1 MKFYGWA
8 WRVVL
13 LALLFWAHRE
23 HKYLAAELGLA
34 VFQLKIV
41 INFLEFAISTSLLTE
56 LAILY
61 YKRKERLAPGHSN
74 NVVAG
79 IRNLYLLILAGA
91 VISYSLALAGI
102 DWATLFTTV
111 SIVAAAIALL
121 TKEYIAEIVSGL
133 LISFSRFVEI
143 GDTVKI
149 GELRGKVTELTLSKT
164 ALLTDDDEVIYV
176 PNTKVWNSEVINYSE
191 LEHRRSSVE
200 FELDVNHLES
210 VDLLEKDLTEILK
223 GFSEYV
229 DFTSIVLRTLSI
241 KKDAVQFKFQ
251 YQLNIG
257 DRELERTIRRKI
269 NRRIVDFI
277 IKLTP

>member
-1 MKFYGWA
+1 MKLYGWV
-8 WRVVL
+8 WRIVL
-13 LALLFWAHRE
+13 LSLLFWAHKE
-23 HKYLAAELGLA
+23 HKYLANELGLVA
-34 VFQLKIV
+34 FQLKIV
-41 INFLEFAISTSLLTE
+41 INFLEFAITTSLLTE

-61 YKRKERLAPGHSN
+61 YQRKERLEPGHNN

-91 VISYSLALAGI
+91 VVSYALALAGI

-149 GELRGKVTELTLSKT
+149 GELRGKVTDLTLSKT

-223 GFSEYV
+223 GFTEYV
-229 DFTSIVLRTLSI
+229 DFNSIVLRTLTI